1 MLDARY
7 HLFYSIAIF
16 LMLGFGILIGASYY
30 GPVEMSRQRAV
41 VQKLAEETNA
51 VVQQRNQI
59 QGRLN
64 EDEAALASLR
74 PALVR
79 GRLAGKKVV
88 IIQTGDYAD
97 ATQAA
102 NQSLEDAGATVMAT
116 LVLTGR
122 WGGLSARQRAA
133 LPGAALDPAA
143 QDKALLALLA
153 SALAQG
159 TAAAPPPASVPV
171 TAAVSTNASMLASLQ
186 QAGLLTLSGDVS
198 QPCTLFVLVGG
209 GSGDTPDTSVDT
221 ALLAGLQSLPG
232 PVTVAGCEPSGA
244 ASSFI
249 PAYQSAG
256 VATVDCIDLP
266 LGQIAL
272 PFALRGDLGDYGI
285 KPTAK
290 KRLPDTLEGTGAP

>member
-30 GPVEMSRQRAV
+30 GPVQMSQQEKAV
-41 VQKLAEETNA
+41 KKLGDETNL

-59 QGRLN
+59 QGRLSD
-64 EDEAALASLR
+64 DEQALASLR

-79 GRLAGKKVV
+79 GKLAGKRVV
-88 IIQTGDYAD
+88 LVQTGDYSD

-102 NQSLEDAGATVMAT
+102 NQALEDAGATVTAT
-116 LVLTGR
+116 LVLTSR
-122 WGGLSARQRAA
+122 WGGLTARQRAA
-133 LPGAALDPAA
+133 LPANALDPAA
-143 QDKALLALLA
+143 QDKALLASLA
-153 SALAQG
+153 SALASG
-159 TAAAPPPASVPV
+159 TAAVPASAD
-171 TAAVSTNASMLASLQ
+171 AAVPSALQ
-186 QAGLLTLSGDVS
+186 SAGLLTVSGDLS

-209 GSGDTPDTSVDT
+209 SSADTPDPALDA
-221 ALLAGLQSLPG
+221 ALLAGFQALA
-232 PVTVAGCEPSGA
+232 PVTVVGCEPFSA
-244 ASSFI
+244 ASSSV

-256 VATVDCIDLP
+256 IATVDCVDLP

-272 PFALRGDLGDYGI
+272 PFALRGETGDYGL

-290 KRLPDTLEGTGAP
+290 LRLPDSLGGTASP

>member
-30 GPVEMSRQRAV
+30 GPVQMSQQEKAV
-41 VQKLAEETNA
+41 KKLGDETNL

-59 QGRLN
+59 QGRLS
-64 EDEAALASLR
+64 DDDQALALLR

-79 GRLAGKKVV
+79 GKLAGRRVV
-88 IIQTGDYAD
+88 LIQTGDYSD

-102 NQSLEDAGATVMAT
+102 NQALEDAGATVTAT
-116 LVLTGR
+116 LVLTSR
-122 WGGLSARQRAA
+122 WGGLTARQRAM
-133 LPGAALDPAA
+133 LPSNALDPAA
-143 QDKALLALLA
+143 QDKALLASLA
-153 SALAQG
+153 SALASG
-159 TAAAPPPASVPV
+159 TGAVPPSAD
-171 TAAVSTNASMLASLQ
+171 AAVPAALQ
-186 QAGLLTLSGDVS
+186 SAGLLTVSGDLS

-209 GSGDTPDTSVDT
+209 TNADLPETAEDA
-221 ALLAGLQSLPG
+221 ALLAGFQALAS
-232 PVTVAGCEPSGA
+232 PVTVVGCEPYSAA
-244 ASSFI
+244 ASSV

-256 VATVDCIDLP
+256 IATVDCIDLP

-272 PFALRGDLGDYGI
+272 PLALCGETGDYGL

-290 KRLPDTLEGTGAP
+290 LRLPDSLGGESAP